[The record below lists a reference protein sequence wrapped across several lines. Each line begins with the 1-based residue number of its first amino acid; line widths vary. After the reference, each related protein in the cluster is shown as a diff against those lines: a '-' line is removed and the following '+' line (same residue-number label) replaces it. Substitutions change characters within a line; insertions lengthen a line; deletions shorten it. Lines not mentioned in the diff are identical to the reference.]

1 MVKHKLKRE
10 LGLFETTLFGVGIIV
25 GAGIYALLG
34 IATSYGGGAVWLSF
48 LIAAIV
54 AMFTGLSYAE
64 LSSMFSKDSGEYL
77 YAEKAF
83 GRRIAFMVGWLI
95 IITGIITA
103 TAVGIGFA
111 NYLYSLTGFPVL
123 FSALGIIFLMSLVN
137 LWGIKETSG
146 LNIFFTLAEV
156 FGLVLIVVLGLKY
169 FGKVDYLV
177 MPQGIKGVFNGAALI
192 FFAFLGFESI
202 VKLSEETKNPHK
214 TIPRALILSMIIT
227 TILYVLVAISAVSM
241 VGWEALANSSAPLA
255 DVAAVALGNNGFIIL
270 GIIALF
276 STTNTILISLVATSR
291 MIYGIAE
298 RKDLPKVFAHV
309 SGYTKTPVIAVFSV
323 MILAMIMVFVGDIE
337 LVANLTNTA
346 VFLTFILINLSL
358 IVLRYK
364 MPNMKRRF
372 KVPLNIGKFPI
383 LPVFGV
389 VSSLFLLGNINFKI
403 IFALVVL
410 VAVGF
415 VAHDLVMKKS
425 KK

>member
-1 MVKHKLKRE
+1 MAKNSLKRE

-34 IATSYGGGAVWLSF
+34 VATSYGGSAVWLSF
-48 LIAAIV
+48 FIAAVV

-64 LSSMFSKDSGEYL
+64 LSSMFSKDAGEYI

-83 GRRIAFMVGWLI
+83 GRRVAFMIGWLI
-95 IITGIITA
+95 IITGIITS

-111 NYLYSLTGFPVL
+111 HYLHSLTGFPIL

-137 LWGIKETSG
+137 MWGIKETSG

-156 FGLVLIVVLGLKY
+156 LGLVLIVVLGLKY

-177 MPQGIKGVFNGAALI
+177 MPYGIKGVFNGAALI

-202 VKLSEETKNPHK
+202 IKLSEETKNPHK

-227 TILYVLVAISAVSM
+227 TVLYVLVAISAVSM
-241 VGWEALANSSAPLA
+241 LGWETLANSTAPLA
-255 DVAAVALGNNGFIIL
+255 DVAAVALGSNGFIIL
-270 GIIALF
+270 AIIALF

-309 SGYTKTPVIAVFSV
+309 NKHTKTPAVAVFFT
-323 MILAMIMVFVGDIE
+323 MIFAMIMVFLGDIE

-358 IVLRYK
+358 IALRYK
-364 MPNMKRRF
+364 MPKTKRPF
-372 KVPLNIGKFPI
+372 KVPFSVGKFPI

-389 VSSLFLLGNINFKI
+389 VSSLFMLTNINFKI

-415 VAHDLVMKKS
+415 VIHDLVMKKS
-425 KK
+425 K